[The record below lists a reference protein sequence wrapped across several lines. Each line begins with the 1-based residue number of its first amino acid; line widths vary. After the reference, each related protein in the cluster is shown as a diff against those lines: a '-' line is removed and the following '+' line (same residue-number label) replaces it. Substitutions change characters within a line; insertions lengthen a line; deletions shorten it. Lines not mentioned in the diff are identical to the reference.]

1 MTIDGMAPGAP
12 PREAADEARE
22 SLLAFVDAN
31 LERPRMLLT
40 LSRKLRRRIAEHPD
54 DLEATERFADVTRR
68 LTALDRRHAKWFEDV
83 PNHLLMKVNGSAER
97 APFLNVGKSV
107 TELLQR
113 ELAVLPEAQSIL
125 DFGVGLSRVL
135 WPMMQ
140 EYPGADFTGFDVDPM
155 MLVESERLGS
165 VADARIVHSTQ
176 PIADGSVDATYVISV
191 FTHLMETADFWFAEI
206 HRMLSDHGQA
216 FLTYHDETLYDDLK
230 AKDVIP
236 RTAPAECR
244 DRMLVGTGAEGSTHL
259 AVFYE
264 TAHWEECLQRY
275 FHVEKTAPRGLHGHQ
290 SFSVVRRR
298 DVAVDHDRLRY
309 RYMCSLEEEL
319 YRLRLAKKLMF

>member
-1 MTIDGMAPGAP
+1 MTMDGMAPGAP
-12 PREAADEARE
+12 PRESAEPRD
-22 SLLAFVDAN
+22 SLLTTVDAN

-40 LSRKLRRRIAEHPD
+40 LSRLLRRRLGERPD

-68 LTALDRRHAKWFEDV
+68 LTAIDAHHAKWFAAL
-83 PNHLLMKVNGSAER
+83 PNHLLMKVNGSPER
-97 APFLNVGKSV
+97 PPFLNVGRSV
-107 TELLQR
+107 TSLLQQ
-113 ELAVLPEAQSIL
+113 ELSILPEADEIL

-140 EYPGADFTGFDVDPM
+140 EYPDARFTAFDVDPM

-176 PIADGSVDATYVISV
+176 PIEDGTIDATYVISV
-191 FTHLMETADFWFAEI
+191 FTHLMDTADFWFAEI
-206 HRMLSDHGQA
+206 HRMLSDRGQA
-216 FLTYHDETLYDDLK
+216 FLTYHDETLYDDLR
-230 AKDVIP
+230 AKNLIP
-236 RTAPAECR
+236 RSTPAVCR
-244 DRMLVGTGAEGSTHL
+244 ERMLVGTGAEGSTHL

-264 TAHWEECLQRY
+264 TEHWEECLERY
-275 FHVEKTAPRGLHGHQ
+275 FVVEKTVPRGLHGHQ

-298 DVAVDHDRLRY
+298 DIEVDHDAVRY

-319 YRLRLAKKLMF
+319 YQLRLAKKLMF